1 MRLMQP
7 LLDPCGGYRKLDA
20 FLMASLIQLETRT
33 WCERFLDRR
42 NDPKG
47 RQYDQMTQAARSG
60 RANIMEGSQRAA
72 TSKADEMKLVDVA
85 RASLVEL
92 MGDYETALLAR
103 GEAPWAAGSAEARA
117 VSAWR
122 LEPHG
127 DWEDPVHDSGVYLL
141 EQRRRL
147 APLVSG
153 DESSAANALLILCR
167 RTVAMLTHLLRRQGE
182 MFAETGGFRERMTAT
197 RLAVR
202 DAGVPTCPKC
212 GAAMRKR
219 TARSGPR
226 SGKPFWGC
234 SRWPDCDGR
243 REEEEAPPP

>member
-1 MRLMQP
+1 MHP

-20 FLMASLIQLETRT
+20 FLMASLIQLETRA
-33 WCERFLDRR
+33 WCERFLNHG

-72 TSKADEMKLVDVA
+72 TSKADEMKLMDVA

-92 MGDYETALLAR
+92 MGDYEMALLSR
-103 GEAPWAAGSAEARA
+103 GKAPWALDSPEARA
-117 VSAWR
+117 VADWR
-122 LEPHG
+122 FAPHG
-127 DWEDPVHDSGVYLL
+127 DWSDPVHDSCVYLL
-141 EQRRRL
+141 EQRHRL
-147 APLVSG
+147 APLISE
-153 DESSAANALLILCR
+153 DEARAANVLLILCR
-167 RTVAMLTHLLRRQGE
+167 RTVGMLTHLLRRQGE
-182 MFAETGGFRERMTAT
+182 MFAQSGGFRERMTAT

-202 DAGVPTCPKC
+202 DAEAPTCPKC

-226 SGKPFWGC
+226 SGMPFWGC
-234 SRWPDCDGR
+234 SRWPTCDGR
-243 REEEEAPPP
+243 REEGNAEPPP

>member
-1 MRLMQP
+1 MQP

-33 WCERFLDRR
+33 WCERFLNRG

-72 TSKADEMKLVDVA
+72 TSKADEMRLADVA

-92 MGDYETALLAR
+92 MGDYEMALLAH
-103 GEAPWAAGSAEARA
+103 GEAPWEAGSAAARE

-153 DESSAANALLILCR
+153 DESRGANVLLILCR

-182 MFAETGGFRERMTAT
+182 MFAEKGGFRERMTAT

-202 DAGVPTCPKC
+202 DAETPACPKC
-212 GAAMRKR
+212 GAVMRRR
-219 TARSGPR
+219 TARAGLR
-226 SGKPFWGC
+226 AGKPFWGC

-243 REEEEAPPP
+243 REVEVAPPPP